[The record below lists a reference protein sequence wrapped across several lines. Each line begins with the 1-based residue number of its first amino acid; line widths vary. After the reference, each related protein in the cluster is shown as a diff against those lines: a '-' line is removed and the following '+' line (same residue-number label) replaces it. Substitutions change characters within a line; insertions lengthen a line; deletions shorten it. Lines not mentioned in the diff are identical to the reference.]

1 MAHPVKVNGKIFA
14 IPGGALFE
22 IMSQFTRQEKIDYK
36 ALKIA
41 LMEQEIPHA
50 VSESAQNGHMGYLN
64 FDLMEAQESRQPIS
78 IGNYDPDKVIIA
90 ARLI

>member
-22 IMSQFTRQEKIDYK
+22 ILVKFTKDEKIDYK
-36 ALKIA
+36 A

-64 FDLMEAQESRQPIS
+64 FDLMEAQESREPIS
-78 IGNYDPDKVIIA
+78 IGSYDPNKVTIA